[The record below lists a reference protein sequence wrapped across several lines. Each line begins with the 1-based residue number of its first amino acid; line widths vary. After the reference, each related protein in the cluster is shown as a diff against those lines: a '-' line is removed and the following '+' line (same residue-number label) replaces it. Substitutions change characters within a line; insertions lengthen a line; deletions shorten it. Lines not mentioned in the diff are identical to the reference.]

1 MRRRAV
7 LAAGVAALAATGA
20 AAAASVTLTSASL
33 TTATKTLTRA
43 TCTLAPSQDA
53 YVDSASSQRNRNF
66 GTATSLLVTGTTSQV
81 SFVQFDLTGC
91 ALPAG
96 AAVDSATLRL
106 VVTAAPLL
114 SRDLAVHRVTATWG
128 ETTITAANQPAAAAT
143 ATATLATGTTT
154 GLRTTDV
161 SADVDAF
168 VRGATTNFG
177 WRLTDPLIGATTTF
191 GSRENGAN
199 APSLVVVYVH

>member
-1 MRRRAV
+1 MRRRAGLV
-7 LAAGVAALAATGA
+7 AAVAALTGAGA
-20 AAAASVTLTSASL
+20 AAAASVALTSATL

-81 SFVQFDLTGC
+81 SFAQFDLAGC

-96 AAVDSATLRL
+96 ASVDSATLRL

-114 SRDLAVHRVTATWG
+114 SRDLAVHRVTATWT
-128 ETTITAANQPAAAAT
+128 ETGITSSNQPAAAAT
-143 ATATLATGTTT
+143 ATATLATGSTT
-154 GLRTTDV
+154 GQRTTDV
-161 SADVDAF
+161 TADVDAF
-168 VRGATTNFG
+168 VRGAATNFG

-191 GSRENGAN
+191 GSRENTGN